1 MKIIIRTVI
10 LLFIMNL
17 ALLYMHYS
25 QLADA
30 KGDSEEV
37 LQYVQEIEVINRKDS
52 LIVRQ
57 HFRKLDSRRHEIIL
71 PTEGK
76 EFTCFM
82 DTDSSCSRI
91 NDNVTAFLEGDEDR
105 QSISYEIPKS
115 DSMVNRKLF
124 KEPFAAL
131 KNAVPVSTMLHVTDE
146 TGIGGMWVS
155 GLEFVGSKKMNMVD
169 YSLFKGEGQVTDL
182 YWQHTELP
190 IAYKGSNLSILG
202 QPVDEESAAQ
212 LNNDLMAL
220 NADHLIIAIDPKGKQ
235 LQTDRFIITNQK
247 LSAIANTVVEKGVQS
262 QFVLSTAEDLVAN
275 LITSI
280 LIDSPAGK
288 ESARRAFGEL
298 KENLTV
304 DQYEALRNLVSAQR
318 GAPMDAVKLDG
329 LIGEV
334 SGFKTS
340 FVQQNSIRKYPF
352 HFEDNR
358 PAVING
364 ELQEDVQIVVK
375 DGRTLYPAKQVLT
388 ANGYTVSS
396 NERSIYIESEAEK
409 FRFSLRDSFYVLN
422 EKKYTLRD
430 FPFELIG
437 DDYYFE
443 EDALRRLFHLSI
455 QKHEDKISITSL
467 VEGESK

>member
-52 LIVRQ
+52 LIVKQ

-71 PTEGK
+71 PAEGK
-76 EFTCFM
+76 DFTCFM
-82 DTDSSCSRI
+82 ESESSCSRI

-124 KEPFAAL
+124 KEPFASL
-131 KNAVPVSTMLHVTDE
+131 KNAIPVSTVLHVTDE

-155 GLEFVGSKKMNMVD
+155 GLKLVGSKKMDMVD
-169 YSLFKGEGQVTDL
+169 YSLFKGKGQITDL
-182 YWQHTELP
+182 YWQHTELT

-235 LQTDRFIITNQK
+235 LQTDRFIITNQN
-247 LSAIANTVVEKGVQS
+247 LSVVANAVVEKGVRS
-262 QFVLSTAEDLVAN
+262 QFVISTAADLVAN

-280 LIDSPAGK
+280 LIDSPTGT
-288 ESARRAFGEL
+288 ESARNAFGEL
-298 KENLTV
+298 KENLTA
-304 DQYEALRNLVSAQR
+304 DQYEALRDLLSSQR
-318 GAPMDAVKLDG
+318 GTTMDAARLDE

-340 FVQQNSIRKYPF
+340 FVQQNSDRKYPF

-364 ELQEDVQIVVK
+364 EIQEDMRILVK
-375 DGRTLYPAKQVLT
+375 DGKALYPAKQVLS

-396 NERSIYIESEAEK
+396 NERSIYIESEAEN

-422 EKKYTLRD
+422 EKKYTLRE

-455 QKHEDKISITSL
+455 QKNEDNISITSL